1 MSAVH
6 NERTKL
12 TASLLNTAAGFSLT
26 AGGIGPLVA
35 VSYGVA
41 GAPGF
46 GAGTLSLIILV
57 WIVVAVGLH
66 MLARYVLG
74 SLKP

>member
-1 MSAVH
+1 MSVVH

-12 TASLLNTAAGFSLT
+12 TASLLNTAAGFALT

-35 VSYGVA
+35 VSYGVT
-41 GAPGF
+41 GAPGL
-46 GAGTLSLIILV
+46 GVGTLSLIILV
-57 WIVVAVGLH
+57 WIAVAIGLH
-66 MLARYVLG
+66 VLARYVLG

>member
-26 AGGIGPLVA
+26 AGAIAPLIA
-35 VSYGVA
+35 VSYGVTA
-41 GAPGF
+41 APSIGV
-46 GAGTLSLIILV
+46 LSLIAIILIWMSV
-57 WIVVAVGLH
+57 GFGLH
-66 MLARYVLG
+66 VLARRILG
-74 SLKP
+74 GLKP